1 MDTIT
6 KINKKTTEQI
16 EEERKEKLKE
26 YRRNYYRA
34 YYNKN
39 PDVKKEKSGKQKLNN
54 KKKYQESEEYRLYR
68 VQYSKTYRQSK
79 KLQRDNINERL
90 AKLDMLEN
98 LLNNNID
105 LKKTNISIKV

>member
-6 KINKKTTEQI
+6 KINKKTTEHI

-26 YRRNYYRA
+26 YRRNYYRE

-39 PDVKKEKSGKQKLNN
+39 PDVKKEKCEKQKISN

-68 VQYSKTYRQSK
+68 VQYSKNYRQSK

-90 AKLDMLEN
+90 AKLDMLET
-98 LLNNNID
+98 LLKNNID